1 MRPLLLAIAL
11 FVFGCSHDD
20 AGDDTMA
27 TISSCPSKP
36 NCVSSTDADEAHS
49 IAPLDVG
56 DDKDAAFLRLRGVMD
71 AMARTK
77 LVGEEEDYLHYE
89 VRSRIMRYV
98 DDVECGYNAER
109 GVIDLRSASRVGYSD
124 MGVNRKRVK
133 AIRAAYEAS

>member
-1 MRPLLLAIAL
+1 MKPLLLAIAL
-11 FVFGCSHDD
+11 FVSGCSHDD
-20 AGDDTMA
+20 PGDDTMA

-36 NCVSSTDADEAHS
+36 NCVSSTDPDEAHRV
-49 IAPLDVG
+49 APLDVG
-56 DDKDAAFLRLRGVMD
+56 GDKDAAFLRLRGVMD

-98 DDVECGYNAER
+98 DDVEFGFDKER

-124 MGVNRKRVK
+124 MGVNRKRVEE
-133 AIRAAYEAS
+133 IRSRFEE

>member
-1 MRPLLLAIAL
+1 
-11 FVFGCSHDD
+11 
-20 AGDDTMA
+20 MA

-36 NCVSSTDADEAHS
+36 NCVSSTDPDEAHRV
-49 IAPLDVG
+49 APLDVG
-56 DDKDAAFLRLRGVMD
+56 GDKDAAFLRLRGVMD

-98 DDVECGYNAER
+98 DDVEFGFDKER

-124 MGVNRKRVK
+124 MGVNRKRVEE
-133 AIRAAYEAS
+133 IRSRFEE